1 MYTTAIA
8 VHAAQLEASVGKV
21 KNGLSNISAKILTVS
36 QLNFYVK
43 SILDSDQRLNYVFLC
58 GEISNLT
65 DHYRSGHIY
74 LSLKDNKSVI
84 RAVMFA
90 GNARNLKF
98 KPMEGMKVIC
108 RGRVTLYEATGQYQY
123 YIEDMQPDGIGAL
136 YQAYE
141 QLKEKLQSN
150 GLFDES
156 HKKPIPYC
164 PKTIGVIT
172 SPTGAAVQD
181 IKNILTRRFPSVNIV
196 LCPVLVQG
204 DNAVPQLVD
213 AVNKLNEYDLCDT
226 IIIGRGGGSIED
238 LWAFNDENLA
248 YAIYN
253 SHIPVISAVGHETDF
268 TICDFVSDLRAPTP
282 SAGAELA
289 VPDRNEI
296 LQNLD
301 AQRQYLSS
309 LMDKKLIE
317 NNNIVSEMTTKLLS
331 LSPDDKIAKL
341 YKDLDFLSQK
351 YENNSNRIFQNTAN
365 KIELLATKLES
376 LNPVSILKRGYSVVT
391 NNDKTVTSVKD
402 VKNGDT
408 LAINVTDGKIIS
420 KVIGE

>member
-1 MYTTAIA
+1 MQL
-8 VHAAQLEASVGKV
+8 VFHALHIEDGKMLPV
-21 KNGLSNISAKILTVS
+21 EPKILTVS

-141 QLKEKLQSN
+141 QLKEKLQSK

-181 IKNILTRRFPSVNIV
+181 IKNILTRRFSSVNIV

-204 DNAVPQLVD
+204 DNAAPQLVD

-331 LSPDDKIAKL
+331 FSPDDKIAKL
-341 YKDLDFLSQK
+341 YNDLDFLSQK

>member
-1 MYTTAIA
+1 M
-8 VHAAQLEASVGKV
+8 QLVFLALHIEDGKMLPV
-21 KNGLSNISAKILTVS
+21 EPKILTVS

-43 SILDSDQRLNYVFLC
+43 SVLDSDPRLNYVFLC

-141 QLKEKLQSN
+141 QLKEKLQLK

-172 SPTGAAVQD
+172 SLTGAAVQD
-181 IKNILTRRFPSVNIV
+181 IKNILTRRFPSVNII

-204 DNAVPQLVD
+204 DNAAPQLID

-317 NNNIVSEMTTKLLS
+317 NNNVVSEMTTKLLS
-331 LSPDDKIAKL
+331 LSPDDKIVKL
-341 YKDLDFLSQK
+341 YNDLDFLSQK

>member
-1 MYTTAIA
+1 M
-8 VHAAQLEASVGKV
+8 QLVFLALHIEDGKMLPV
-21 KNGLSNISAKILTVS
+21 EPKILTVS

-43 SILDSDQRLNYVFLC
+43 SVLDSDPRLNYVFLC

-141 QLKEKLQSN
+141 QLKEKLQSK
-150 GLFDES
+150 GLFDQS

-204 DNAVPQLVD
+204 DNAAPQLVD

-309 LMDKKLIE
+309 LMDKRLIE
-317 NNNIVSEMTTKLLS
+317 NNNIISEMTTKLLS

-341 YKDLDFLSQK
+341 YNDLDFLSQK

>member
-1 MYTTAIA
+1 MLP
-8 VHAAQLEASVGKV
+8 VEP
-21 KNGLSNISAKILTVS
+21 KILTVS

-141 QLKEKLQSN
+141 QLKEKLQSK

-156 HKKPIPYC
+156 HKKTIPYC

-204 DNAVPQLVD
+204 DNAVPQLID

-317 NNNIVSEMTTKLLS
+317 NNNVVSEMTTKLLS

-341 YKDLDFLSQK
+341 YNDLDFISQK

-408 LAINVTDGKIIS
+408 LAINVADGKIIS

>member
-1 MYTTAIA
+1 MQL
-8 VHAAQLEASVGKV
+8 VFHALHIEDEKMLPVEP
-21 KNGLSNISAKILTVS
+21 KILTVS

-141 QLKEKLQSN
+141 QLKEKLQSK

-309 LMDKKLIE
+309 LTDKRLIE

-341 YKDLDFLSQK
+341 YNDLDFLSQK

-408 LAINVTDGKIIS
+408 LAINITDGKIIS

>member
-1 MYTTAIA
+1 M
-8 VHAAQLEASVGKV
+8 QLVFLALHIEDGKMLPV
-21 KNGLSNISAKILTVS
+21 EPKILTVS

-141 QLKEKLQSN
+141 QLKEKLQSK

-204 DNAVPQLVD
+204 DNAVPQLID

-317 NNNIVSEMTTKLLS
+317 NNNVVSEMTTKLLS

-341 YKDLDFLSQK
+341 YNDLDFISQK

-391 NNDKTVTSVKD
+391 NNDKTVTSVKN

>member
-1 MYTTAIA
+1 MLP
-8 VHAAQLEASVGKV
+8 VEP
-21 KNGLSNISAKILTVS
+21 KILTVS

-43 SILDSDQRLNYVFLC
+43 SILDSDPRLNYVFLC

-141 QLKEKLQSN
+141 QLKEKLQSK

-317 NNNIVSEMTTKLLS
+317 NNNIVSEITAKLLS

-341 YKDLDFLSQK
+341 YNDLDFLSQK
-351 YENNSNRIFQNTAN
+351 YENNSNRIFQKTAN

>member
-1 MYTTAIA
+1 MLP
-8 VHAAQLEASVGKV
+8 VEP
-21 KNGLSNISAKILTVS
+21 KILTVS

-43 SILDSDQRLNYVFLC
+43 SVLDSDPRLNYVFLC

-141 QLKEKLQSN
+141 QLKEKLQSK
-150 GLFDES
+150 GLFDQS

-181 IKNILTRRFPSVNIV
+181 IKNILTRRFPSVNII

-204 DNAVPQLVD
+204 DNAAPQLID

-317 NNNIVSEMTTKLLS
+317 NNNIVSELTTKLLS

-341 YKDLDFLSQK
+341 YNDLDFLSQK

>member
-1 MYTTAIA
+1 M
-8 VHAAQLEASVGKV
+8 QLVFLALHIEDGKMLPV
-21 KNGLSNISAKILTVS
+21 EPKILTVS

-43 SILDSDQRLNYVFLC
+43 SVLDSDPRLNYVFLC

-90 GNARNLKF
+90 GNARNLNF

-141 QLKEKLQSN
+141 QLKEKLQLK

-181 IKNILTRRFPSVNIV
+181 IKNILTRRFPSVNII

-204 DNAVPQLVD
+204 DNAAPQLID

-309 LMDKKLIE
+309 LMDKRLIE

-331 LSPDDKIAKL
+331 LSPDDKITKL
-341 YKDLDFLSQK
+341 YNDLDFLSQK
-351 YENNSNRIFQNTAN
+351 YENNSNIIFQNTAN

>member
-1 MYTTAIA
+1 M
-8 VHAAQLEASVGKV
+8 QLVFLALHIEDGKMLPV
-21 KNGLSNISAKILTVS
+21 EPKILTVS

-43 SILDSDQRLNYVFLC
+43 SVLDSDPRLNYVFLC

-141 QLKEKLQSN
+141 QLKEKLQTK

-204 DNAVPQLVD
+204 DNAVPQLID

-309 LMDKKLIE
+309 LMDKRLIE

-341 YKDLDFLSQK
+341 YNDLDFLSQK

-365 KIELLATKLES
+365 KIELLTTKLES
-376 LNPVSILKRGYSVVT
+376 LNPVSTLKRGYSVVT

>member
-1 MYTTAIA
+1 MLP
-8 VHAAQLEASVGKV
+8 VEP
-21 KNGLSNISAKILTVS
+21 KILTVS

-43 SILDSDQRLNYVFLC
+43 SILDSDQRLHYVFLC

-141 QLKEKLQSN
+141 QLKEKLQSK

-204 DNAVPQLVD
+204 DNAVPQLID
-213 AVNKLNEYDLCDT
+213 AVNKLNKYDLCDT

-309 LMDKKLIE
+309 LMDKRLIE

-341 YKDLDFLSQK
+341 YNDLDFLSQK

-376 LNPVSILKRGYSVVT
+376 LNPVSTLKRGYSVVT

>member
-1 MYTTAIA
+1 MLP
-8 VHAAQLEASVGKV
+8 VEP
-21 KNGLSNISAKILTVS
+21 KILTVS

-43 SILDSDQRLNYVFLC
+43 SILDSDPRLNYVFLC

-141 QLKEKLQSN
+141 QLKEKLQSK

-181 IKNILTRRFPSVNIV
+181 IKNILTRRFPSVNII

-204 DNAVPQLVD
+204 DNAAPQLID

-309 LMDKKLIE
+309 LMDKRLIE
-317 NNNIVSEMTTKLLS
+317 NNNVVSEMTTKLLS

-341 YKDLDFLSQK
+341 YNDLDFLSQK
-351 YENNSNRIFQNTAN
+351 YENISNRIFQNTAN

>member
-1 MYTTAIA
+1 M
-8 VHAAQLEASVGKV
+8 QLVFLALHIEDGKMLPV
-21 KNGLSNISAKILTVS
+21 EPKILTVS

-43 SILDSDQRLNYVFLC
+43 SVLDSDPRLNYVFLC

-141 QLKEKLQSN
+141 QLKEKLQSK

-181 IKNILTRRFPSVNIV
+181 IKNILTRRFPSVNII

-341 YKDLDFLSQK
+341 YNDLDFLSQK

-376 LNPVSILKRGYSVVT
+376 LNPVSTLKRGYSVVT

>member
-1 MYTTAIA
+1 MLP
-8 VHAAQLEASVGKV
+8 VEP
-21 KNGLSNISAKILTVS
+21 KILTVS

>member
-1 MYTTAIA
+1 M
-8 VHAAQLEASVGKV
+8 QLVFLALHIEDGKMLPV
-21 KNGLSNISAKILTVS
+21 EPKILTVS

-43 SILDSDQRLNYVFLC
+43 SVLDSDPRLNYVFLC

-141 QLKEKLQSN
+141 QLKEKLQSK
-150 GLFDES
+150 GLFDQS

-181 IKNILTRRFPSVNIV
+181 IKNILTRRFPSVNII

-204 DNAVPQLVD
+204 DNAVPQLID

-317 NNNIVSEMTTKLLS
+317 NNNIVSELTTKLLS

-341 YKDLDFLSQK
+341 YNDLDFLSQK

-376 LNPVSILKRGYSVVT
+376 LNPVSTLKRGYSVVT

>member
-1 MYTTAIA
+1 M
-8 VHAAQLEASVGKV
+8 QLVFLALHIEDGKMLPV
-21 KNGLSNISAKILTVS
+21 EPKILTVS

-141 QLKEKLQSN
+141 QLKEKLQSK

-341 YKDLDFLSQK
+341 YNDLDFLSQK

>member
-1 MYTTAIA
+1 MLP
-8 VHAAQLEASVGKV
+8 VEP
-21 KNGLSNISAKILTVS
+21 KILTVS

-43 SILDSDQRLNYVFLC
+43 SVLDSDPRLNYVFLC

-141 QLKEKLQSN
+141 QLKEKLQSK
-150 GLFDES
+150 GLFDQS

-181 IKNILTRRFPSVNIV
+181 IKNILTRRFPSVNII

-204 DNAVPQLVD
+204 DNAAPQLID

-317 NNNIVSEMTTKLLS
+317 NNNVVSELTTKLLS
-331 LSPDDKIAKL
+331 LSPDDKIAKF
-341 YKDLDFLSQK
+341 YNDLDFLSQK
-351 YENNSNRIFQNTAN
+351 YENNSNRIFQNIAN

-376 LNPVSILKRGYSVVT
+376 LNPVSTLKRGYSVVT

>member
-1 MYTTAIA
+1 MLP
-8 VHAAQLEASVGKV
+8 VEP
-21 KNGLSNISAKILTVS
+21 KILTVS

-43 SILDSDQRLNYVFLC
+43 SVLDSDPRLNYVFLC

-141 QLKEKLQSN
+141 QLKEKLQSK

-181 IKNILTRRFPSVNIV
+181 IKNILTRRFPSVNII

-204 DNAVPQLVD
+204 DNAAPQLVD

-341 YKDLDFLSQK
+341 YNDLDFLSQK
-351 YENNSNRIFQNTAN
+351 YENNSNRIFQNTTN

-376 LNPVSILKRGYSVVT
+376 LNPVSTLKRGYSVVT

>member
-1 MYTTAIA
+1 MLP
-8 VHAAQLEASVGKV
+8 VEP
-21 KNGLSNISAKILTVS
+21 KILTVS

-43 SILDSDQRLNYVFLC
+43 SVLDSDPRLNYVFLC

-141 QLKEKLQSN
+141 QLKEKLQSK

-181 IKNILTRRFPSVNIV
+181 IKNILTRRFPSVNII

-301 AQRQYLSS
+301 AKRQYLSS

-317 NNNIVSEMTTKLLS
+317 NNNIISEMTTKLMS

-341 YKDLDFLSQK
+341 YNDLDFLSQK

-376 LNPVSILKRGYSVVT
+376 LNPVSTLKRGYSVVT

>member
-1 MYTTAIA
+1 M
-8 VHAAQLEASVGKV
+8 QLVFLALHIEDGKMLPV
-21 KNGLSNISAKILTVS
+21 EPKILTVS